1 MKSILL
7 SICIIFTFLSCNN
20 SNKENAKVIVIQPL
34 GDFSNKHIKAI
45 QDSLKN
51 INPHT
56 ILRQSESLPQ
66 NAYFKPRNRYRADSL
81 LKYLK
86 QFSGPDTVVIGLTYK
101 DISTTKGQYKD
112 WGVMGLGYCPGS
124 ACVVSTFRLKKETI
138 ASQFYKVCVHELG
151 HTQGLPHC
159 KEKTCFM
166 RDAEGGNPVD
176 EETDFCPS
184 CKKHL
189 IAKGWKL
196 K

>member
-1 MKSILL
+1 MKSIIL
-7 SICIIFTFLSCNN
+7 SICLLFTFLSCKNKNN
-20 SNKENAKVIVIQPL
+20 EQAKVIVIQPL

-45 QDSLKN
+45 YDSLKS
-51 INPHT
+51 INPNT
-56 ILRQSESLPQ
+56 ILRKSETLPQ
-66 NAYFKPRNRYRADSL
+66 NAYYKPRNRYRADSL
-81 LKYLK
+81 LKFLR
-86 QFSGPDTVVIGLTYK
+86 QFSAPDTVVIGLTYK

-151 HTQGLPHC
+151 HTQGLAHC

-189 IAKGWKL
+189 IVKGWKL